1 LSVKKWQAKLTRLAE
16 NLSAPVAV
24 ILEGRDTAGKSSTIR
39 ELTHYLPPDLYSV
52 CLSHKPSKRAMSAWL
67 GYWQTK
73 LPRQNRIVFFDRSW
87 YSRAMVQHLNGWC
100 TPKQYEIFMRD
111 HKNWESNQPV
121 RLIKFW
127 LSISEEEQ
135 KRRIEYRKNSP
146 LTYWKFSEND
156 ENALS
161 YYDRM
166 TLLKERVID
175 SDWHVIDYNDK
186 KAGIATLAHTLAD
199 LLT

>member
-1 LSVKKWQAKLTRLAE
+1 MKKLQAKLNRLAE

-52 CLSHKPSKRAMSAWL
+52 CLSHKPSKRAMSSWL
-67 GYWQTK
+67 AYWETK
-73 LPRQNRIVFFDRSW
+73 LPRQNQIVFFDRSW

-100 TPKQYEIFMRD
+100 TPKQYDIFMRD
-111 HKNWESNQPV
+111 HKNWEASQPV

-127 LSISEEEQ
+127 LSISEDEQ
-135 KRRIEYRKNSP
+135 KRRIELRKNSP
-146 LTYWKFSEND
+146 LTYWKFSPND

-161 YYDRM
+161 HYDRM
-166 TLLKERVID
+166 SILKERVID
-175 SDWHVIDYNDK
+175 SDWHTINFENK
-186 KAGIATLAHTLAD
+186 RAGIKKLLDTLCRDLA
-199 LLT
+199 

>member
-1 LSVKKWQAKLTRLAE
+1 MKKLQAKLNRLAE
-16 NLSAPVAV
+16 NLREPVAV

-39 ELTHYLPPDLYSV
+39 KLTHYLPPDLYSV

-67 GYWQTK
+67 GYWETK
-73 LPRQNRIVFFDRSW
+73 LPRKNQIVFFDRSW

-100 TPKQYEIFMRD
+100 TPKQYENFMRR
-111 HKNWESNQPV
+111 HKNWEANQPV

-127 LSISEEEQ
+127 LSISEDEQ

-146 LTYWKFSEND
+146 LTYWKFSAND

-161 YYDRM
+161 HYDRM
-166 TLLKERVID
+166 SILKERVID
-175 SDWHVIDYNDK
+175 SDWHTINFENKREGIK
-186 KAGIATLAHTLAD
+186 KLLDTLCRELA
-199 LLT
+199 

>member
-1 LSVKKWQAKLTRLAE
+1 MKKLQAKLNRLAE

-52 CLSHKPSKRAMSAWL
+52 CLSHKPSKAAMKSWL
-67 GYWQTK
+67 AYWQTK
-73 LPRQNRIVFFDRSW
+73 LPKQNQIVFFDRSW

-111 HKNWESNQPV
+111 HKNWEANQPV

-127 LSISEEEQ
+127 LSISEDEQ
-135 KRRIEYRKNSP
+135 KRRIEQRKNSP
-146 LTYWKFSEND
+146 LTYWKFSPND

-161 YYDRM
+161 HYDRM
-166 TLLKERVID
+166 SILKERVID
-175 SDWHVIDYNDK
+175 SDWHTINFENK
-186 KAGIATLAHTLAD
+186 RAGIKKLLDTLCRELA
-199 LLT
+199 

>member
-1 LSVKKWQAKLTRLAE
+1 MKKLQAKLNRLAE

-52 CLSHKPSKRAMSAWL
+52 CLSHKPSKAAMKSWL
-67 GYWQTK
+67 AYWQTK
-73 LPRQNRIVFFDRSW
+73 LPKQNQIVFFDRSW

-111 HKNWESNQPV
+111 HKNWEANQSV

-127 LSISEEEQ
+127 LSISEDEQ
-135 KRRIEYRKNSP
+135 KRRIELRKNSP
-146 LTYWKFSEND
+146 LTYWKFSPND

-161 YYDRM
+161 HYDRM
-166 TLLKERVID
+166 SILKERVID
-175 SDWHVIDYNDK
+175 SEWHTINFENK
-186 KAGIATLAHTLAD
+186 RAGIKKLLDTLCRDLA
-199 LLT
+199 

>member
-1 LSVKKWQAKLTRLAE
+1 MKKLQAKLNRLAE

-52 CLSHKPSKRAMSAWL
+52 CLSHKPSKRAMSSWL
-67 GYWQTK
+67 AYWETK
-73 LPRQNRIVFFDRSW
+73 LPRQNQIVFFDRSW

-100 TPKQYEIFMRD
+100 TPKQYNIFMRD
-111 HKNWESNQPV
+111 HKNWEASQPV

-127 LSISEEEQ
+127 LSISEDEQ
-135 KRRIEYRKNSP
+135 KRRIELRKNSP
-146 LTYWKFSEND
+146 LTYWKFSPND

-161 YYDRM
+161 HYDRM
-166 TLLKERVID
+166 SILKERVID
-175 SDWHVIDYNDK
+175 SDWHTINFENKSKGIK
-186 KAGIATLAHTLAD
+186 KLLDTLCRELA
-199 LLT
+199 

>member
-1 LSVKKWQAKLTRLAE
+1 MKKLQAKLNRLAE

-52 CLSHKPSKRAMSAWL
+52 CLSHKPSKRAMSSWL
-67 GYWQTK
+67 AYWETK
-73 LPRQNRIVFFDRSW
+73 LPKQNQIVFFDRSW

-100 TPKQYEIFMRD
+100 TPKQYNIFMRD
-111 HKNWESNQPV
+111 HKNWEASQPV

-127 LSISEEEQ
+127 LSISEDEQ
-135 KRRIEYRKNSP
+135 KRRIEQRKNSP
-146 LTYWKFSEND
+146 LTYWKFSPND

-161 YYDRM
+161 HYDRM
-166 TLLKERVID
+166 SILKERVID
-175 SDWHVIDYNDK
+175 SDWHTINFENKSKGIK
-186 KAGIATLAHTLAD
+186 KLLDTLCRDLA
-199 LLT
+199 

>member
-1 LSVKKWQAKLTRLAE
+1 MKKLQAKLNRLAE

-52 CLSHKPSKRAMSAWL
+52 CLSHKPSKRAMSSWL
-67 GYWQTK
+67 AYWETK
-73 LPRQNRIVFFDRSW
+73 LPRQNQIVFFDRSW

-111 HKNWESNQPV
+111 HKNWEANQPV

-127 LSISEEEQ
+127 LSISESEQ

-146 LTYWKFSEND
+146 LTYWKFSPND

-161 YYDRM
+161 HYDRM
-166 TLLKERVID
+166 SILKERVID
-175 SDWHVIDYNDK
+175 SDWHTIDFENKSKGIK
-186 KAGIATLAHTLAD
+186 KLLDTLCRDLA
-199 LLT
+199 

>member
-1 LSVKKWQAKLTRLAE
+1 MKKLQAKLNRLAE

-52 CLSHKPSKRAMSAWL
+52 CLSHKPSKAAMKSWL
-67 GYWQTK
+67 AYWQTK
-73 LPRQNRIVFFDRSW
+73 LPKQIQIVFFDRSW

-100 TPKQYEIFMRD
+100 TPKQYENFIRE
-111 HKNWESNQPV
+111 HKQWEASQPV

-127 LSISEEEQ
+127 LSISEDEQ
-135 KRRIEYRKNSP
+135 KRRIESRKNSP
-146 LTYWKFSEND
+146 LTYWKFSPND

-161 YYDRM
+161 HYDRM
-166 TLLKERVID
+166 SILKERVID
-175 SDWHVIDYNDK
+175 SEWHTINFENK
-186 KAGIATLAHTLAD
+186 RAGIKKLLDTLCRDLA
-199 LLT
+199 

>member
-1 LSVKKWQAKLTRLAE
+1 MKKLQAKLNRLAE

-52 CLSHKPSKRAMSAWL
+52 CLSHKPSKAAMKSWL
-67 GYWQTK
+67 AYWQTK
-73 LPRQNRIVFFDRSW
+73 LPKQNQIVFFDRSW

-100 TPKQYEIFMRD
+100 TPKQYDIFMRD
-111 HKNWESNQPV
+111 HKNWEASQPV

-127 LSISEEEQ
+127 LSISEDEQ
-135 KRRIEYRKNSP
+135 KRRIELRKNSP
-146 LTYWKFSEND
+146 LTYWKFSPND

-161 YYDRM
+161 HYDRM
-166 TLLKERVID
+166 SILKERVID
-175 SDWHVIDYNDK
+175 SEWHTINFENK
-186 KAGIATLAHTLAD
+186 RAGIKKLLDTLCRDLA
-199 LLT
+199 

>member
-1 LSVKKWQAKLTRLAE
+1 MKKLQAKLNRLAE

-52 CLSHKPSKRAMSAWL
+52 CLSHKPSKAAMKSWL
-67 GYWQTK
+67 AYWQTK
-73 LPRQNRIVFFDRSW
+73 LPKQNQIVFFDRSW

-111 HKNWESNQPV
+111 HKNWEANQPV

-127 LSISEEEQ
+127 LSISEDEQ
-135 KRRIEYRKNSP
+135 KRRIEQRKNSP
-146 LTYWKFSEND
+146 LTYWKFSPND

-161 YYDRM
+161 HYDRM
-166 TLLKERVID
+166 SILKERVID
-175 SDWHVIDYNDK
+175 SDWHTINFENKSKGIK
-186 KAGIATLAHTLAD
+186 KLLDTLCRELA
-199 LLT
+199 

>member
-1 LSVKKWQAKLTRLAE
+1 VKKLQAKLNRLAE

-52 CLSHKPSKRAMSAWL
+52 CLSHKPSKRAMSSWL
-67 GYWQTK
+67 AYWETK
-73 LPRQNRIVFFDRSW
+73 LPRQNQIVFFDRSW

-100 TPKQYEIFMRD
+100 TPKQYNIFMRD
-111 HKNWESNQPV
+111 HKNWEASQPV

-127 LSISEEEQ
+127 LSISEDEQ
-135 KRRIEYRKNSP
+135 KRRIELRKNSP
-146 LTYWKFSEND
+146 LTYWKFSPND

-161 YYDRM
+161 HYDRM
-166 TLLKERVID
+166 SILKERVID
-175 SDWHVIDYNDK
+175 SDWHTINFENKSKGIK
-186 KAGIATLAHTLAD
+186 KLLDTLCRELA
-199 LLT
+199 

>member
-1 LSVKKWQAKLTRLAE
+1 MKKLQAKLNRLAE

-52 CLSHKPSKRAMSAWL
+52 CLSHKPSKAAMKSWL
-67 GYWQTK
+67 AYWQTK
-73 LPRQNRIVFFDRSW
+73 LPKQNQIVFFDRSW

-100 TPKQYEIFMRD
+100 TPKQYDNFLRE
-111 HKNWESNQPV
+111 HKNWEANQPV

-127 LSISEEEQ
+127 LSISEDEQ
-135 KRRIEYRKNSP
+135 KRRIEMRKNSP
-146 LTYWKFSEND
+146 LTYWKFSPND

-161 YYDRM
+161 HYDRM
-166 TLLKERVID
+166 SILKERVID
-175 SDWHVIDYNDK
+175 SDWHTINFENK
-186 KAGIATLAHTLAD
+186 RAGIKKLLDTLCRDLA
-199 LLT
+199 

>member
-1 LSVKKWQAKLTRLAE
+1 MKKLQAKLHQLAE

-52 CLSHKPSKRAMSAWL
+52 CLSHKPSKAAMKSWL
-67 GYWQTK
+67 AYWETK
-73 LPRQNRIVFFDRSW
+73 LPRQNQIVFFDRSW

-100 TPKQYEIFMRD
+100 TPKQYENFMRE
-111 HKNWESNQPV
+111 HKEWEASQPV

-127 LSISEEEQ
+127 LSISEDEQ
-135 KRRIEYRKNSP
+135 KRRIELRKNSP
-146 LTYWKFSEND
+146 LTYWKFSPND

-161 YYDRM
+161 HYDRM
-166 TLLKERVID
+166 SILKERVID
-175 SDWHVIDYNDK
+175 SDWHTINFENKSKGIK
-186 KAGIATLAHTLAD
+186 KLLDTLCRELA
-199 LLT
+199 

>member
-1 LSVKKWQAKLTRLAE
+1 VKKLQAKLNRLAE

-52 CLSHKPSKRAMSAWL
+52 CLSHKPSKRAMSSWL
-67 GYWQTK
+67 AYWETK
-73 LPRQNRIVFFDRSW
+73 LPRQNQIVFFDRSW

-100 TPKQYEIFMRD
+100 TPKQYDIFMRD
-111 HKNWESNQPV
+111 HKNWEASQPV

-127 LSISEEEQ
+127 LSISEDEQ
-135 KRRIEYRKNSP
+135 KRRIELRKNSP
-146 LTYWKFSEND
+146 LTYWKFSPND

-161 YYDRM
+161 HYDRM
-166 TLLKERVID
+166 SILKERVID
-175 SDWHVIDYNDK
+175 SDWHTINFENK
-186 KAGIATLAHTLAD
+186 RAGIKKLLDTLCRDLA
-199 LLT
+199 

>member
-1 LSVKKWQAKLTRLAE
+1 MKKLQAELNRLAE
-16 NLSAPVAV
+16 NLREPVAV

-39 ELTHYLPPDLYSV
+39 KLTHYLPPDLYSV
-52 CLSHKPSKRAMSAWL
+52 CLSHKPSKRAMSSWL
-67 GYWQTK
+67 GYWETK
-73 LPRQNRIVFFDRSW
+73 LPRKNQIVFFDRSW

-111 HKNWESNQPV
+111 HKNWEANQPV

-127 LSISEEEQ
+127 LSISEDEQ

-146 LTYWKFSEND
+146 LTYWKFSAND

-161 YYDRM
+161 HYDRM
-166 TLLKERVID
+166 SILKERVID
-175 SDWHVIDYNDK
+175 SEWHTINFENKSKGIK
-186 KAGIATLAHTLAD
+186 KLLDRLCRELA
-199 LLT
+199 

>member
-1 LSVKKWQAKLTRLAE
+1 MKNLQAKLNRLAE

-52 CLSHKPSKRAMSAWL
+52 CLSHKPSKAAMKSWL
-67 GYWQTK
+67 AYWQTK
-73 LPRQNRIVFFDRSW
+73 LPKQNQIVFFDRSW

-111 HKNWESNQPV
+111 HKNWEANQPV

-127 LSISEEEQ
+127 LSISEDEQ
-135 KRRIEYRKNSP
+135 KRRIEQRKNSP
-146 LTYWKFSEND
+146 LTYWKFSAND

-161 YYDRM
+161 HYDRM
-166 TLLKERVID
+166 SILKERVID
-175 SDWHVIDYNDK
+175 SDWHTINFENKSKGIK
-186 KAGIATLAHTLAD
+186 KLLDTLCRDLA
-199 LLT
+199 

>member
-1 LSVKKWQAKLTRLAE
+1 MKNLQAKLNRLAE

-39 ELTHYLPPDLYSV
+39 ELTHYLPPDLYNV
-52 CLSHKPSKRAMSAWL
+52 CLSHKPSKRAMSSWL
-67 GYWQTK
+67 AYWETK
-73 LPRQNRIVFFDRSW
+73 LPRQNQIVFFDRSW

-111 HKNWESNQPV
+111 HKNWEANQPV

-127 LSISEEEQ
+127 LSISEDEQ
-135 KRRIEYRKNSP
+135 KRRIEMRKNSP
-146 LTYWKFSEND
+146 LTYWKFSPND

-161 YYDRM
+161 HYDRM
-166 TLLKERVID
+166 SILKERVID
-175 SDWHVIDYNDK
+175 SDWHTINFENKRDGIK
-186 KAGIATLAHTLAD
+186 KLLDTLCRDLA
-199 LLT
+199 

>member
-1 LSVKKWQAKLTRLAE
+1 MKKLQAKLNRLAE

-52 CLSHKPSKRAMSAWL
+52 CLSHKPSKAAMKSWL
-67 GYWQTK
+67 AYWQTK
-73 LPRQNRIVFFDRSW
+73 LPKQNQIVFFDRSW

-111 HKNWESNQPV
+111 HKNWEANQSV

-127 LSISEEEQ
+127 LSISEDEQ
-135 KRRIEYRKNSP
+135 KRRIEQRKNSP
-146 LTYWKFSEND
+146 LTYWKFSPND

-161 YYDRM
+161 HYDRM
-166 TLLKERVID
+166 SILKERVID
-175 SDWHVIDYNDK
+175 SDWHTINFENK
-186 KAGIATLAHTLAD
+186 RAGIKKLLDTLCRELA
-199 LLT
+199 

>member
-1 LSVKKWQAKLTRLAE
+1 MKNLQAKLNQCAE
-16 NLSAPVAV
+16 NLRAPVAV

-52 CLSHKPSKRAMSAWL
+52 CLSHKPSKAAMKSWL
-67 GYWQTK
+67 AYWQTK
-73 LPRQNRIVFFDRSW
+73 LPKQNQIVFFDRSW

-111 HKNWESNQPV
+111 HKNWEASQPV

-127 LSISEEEQ
+127 LSISEDEQ
-135 KRRIEYRKNSP
+135 KRRINARKNSP
-146 LTYWKFSEND
+146 LTYWKFSPND

-161 YYDRM
+161 HYDRM
-166 TLLKERVID
+166 SILKERVID
-175 SDWHVIDYNDK
+175 SDWHTINFENKSKGIK
-186 KAGIATLAHTLAD
+186 KLLDTLCRELA
-199 LLT
+199 

>member
-1 LSVKKWQAKLTRLAE
+1 MKKLQAKLNRLAE

-52 CLSHKPSKRAMSAWL
+52 CLSHKPSKAAMKSWL
-67 GYWQTK
+67 AYWETK
-73 LPRQNRIVFFDRSW
+73 LPRQNQIVFFDRSW

-100 TPKQYEIFMRD
+100 TPKQYENFMRE
-111 HKNWESNQPV
+111 HKEWEASQPV

-127 LSISEEEQ
+127 LSISEDEQ
-135 KRRIEYRKNSP
+135 KRRIELRKNSP
-146 LTYWKFSEND
+146 LTYWKFSPND

-161 YYDRM
+161 HYDRM
-166 TLLKERVID
+166 SILKERVID
-175 SDWHVIDYNDK
+175 SDWHTINFENKSKGIK
-186 KAGIATLAHTLAD
+186 KLLDTLCRELA
-199 LLT
+199 